1 MLPVS
6 LTFAGAFALVA
17 LWLAY
22 RVVRVRMNAEVMVGD
37 GGHPLLIARMRAQAN
52 FVEYTPFVLILM
64 VLIEMAGGSAWGL
77 RVVGALYVIARVLH
91 AFGMDKPTMPAP
103 LRATGACATWLI
115 LLALAIWAIWLAS
128 HGPAVPA
135 VRYL

>member
-6 LTFAGAFALVA
+6 LTFAGALALVA

-22 RVVRVRMNAEVMVGD
+22 RVIRVRMKAEVLVGD

-77 RVVGALYVIARVLH
+77 RTVGALYVVARVLH
-91 AFGMDKPTMPAP
+91 AFGMDRATTPAP
-103 LRATGACATWLI
+103 LRSIGACATWLI
-115 LLALAIWAIWLAS
+115 LLLLAFWAIWLAS
-128 HGPAVPA
+128 HGPAAPA
-135 VRYL
+135 VHYL

>member
-6 LTFAGAFALVA
+6 LTFAGALALVA
-17 LWLAY
+17 LWLAF
-22 RVVRVRMNAEVMVGD
+22 RVIRVRTKAEVMVGD
-37 GGHPLLIARMRAQAN
+37 GGHPLLTARMRAQAN

-77 RVVGALYVIARVLH
+77 RGVGGLYVIARVLH
-91 AFGMDKPTMPAP
+91 AFGMDKQTIPAP
-103 LRATGACATWLI
+103 LRGIGASVTWLI
-115 LLALAIWAIWLAS
+115 LLVLAIWAIWLAS
-128 HGPAVPA
+128 HAPVVPA

>member
-6 LTFAGAFALVA
+6 LTFAGALALVA

-22 RVVRVRMNAEVMVGD
+22 RVVRVRMKAEVMVGD
-37 GGHPLLIARMRAQAN
+37 GGHALLTARMRAQAN

-77 RVVGALYVIARVLH
+77 RGVGALYVIARVLH
-91 AFGMDKPTMPAP
+91 AFGMDKQTMPAP
-103 LRATGACATWLI
+103 LRGIGASATWLI
-115 LLALAIWAIWLAS
+115 LFALAIWAIWLAS

-135 VRYL
+135 VHYL